1 MKTIHR
7 CLECGRPITL
17 GVHTFSQRI
26 YGHSLCMKDL
36 YLLGESGAR
45 AEVIDLYLALKSK
58 HFPIEL
64 DYHDG
69 YKQVD
74 IAIPGKLYIE
84 IYGPE
89 QQSPG
94 LTMKGLNDSVYT
106 LEHTIPTIFISEA
119 KLAKPETFVRL
130 VQELSKA
137 CRAMLKTYAFSISC
151 APPLTVA
158 QLQ

>member
-7 CLECGRPITL
+7 CLECGRPLTP
-17 GVHTFSQRI
+17 GVHAFSQRI

-58 HFPIEL
+58 HFPVVLE
-64 DYHDG
+64 YHDG
-69 YKQVD
+69 YKKVD
-74 IAIPGKLYIE
+74 LALPGKLYIE

-94 LTMKGLNDSVYT
+94 ITVKGYCDSDYIV
-106 LEHTIPTIFISEA
+106 EQIIPTIFISEV
-119 KLAKPETFVRL
+119 KLANPDTFARL
-130 VQELSKA
+130 VVELSKA
-137 CRAMLKTYAFSISC
+137 CRTMLKKYEFFISC
-151 APPLTVA
+151 TPPLTAV